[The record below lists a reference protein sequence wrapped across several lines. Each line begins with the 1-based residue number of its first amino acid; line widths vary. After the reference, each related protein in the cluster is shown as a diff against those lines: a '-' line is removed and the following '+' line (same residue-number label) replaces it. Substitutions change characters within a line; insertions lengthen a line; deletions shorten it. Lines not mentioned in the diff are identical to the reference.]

1 MVITGEA
8 VARGVYEL
16 DVDAEKA
23 ERGVKSVRD
32 HLGSLTKAATVAA
45 AAVAGVGLALG
56 RIVFTTSQNNVEL
69 LRMSQ
74 TLGTSVEFLSQ
85 QKYALEQSG
94 VSLDDYQD
102 AVVTLSERLVE
113 AEEGVGTLSEFAD
126 RLGVDLDRLRRLT
139 PTQAL
144 EELGDAI
151 GAVRDPT
158 LKAAAASEILGDV
171 GYRLI
176 PAFEEG
182 SRAMAMARAEADALG
197 ATVTQSQ
204 AEASE
209 AFQRNWGRIQTIL
222 QGVFNEIT
230 DVLIGPMNDALNAF
244 SMWFKDNKEDITN
257 TVRGWVGWFAQL
269 AANIPAAFGWI
280 VSNAPAI
287 VGAIAIITAA
297 YVALATRGFLAA
309 IATAAASNPKIAL
322 AVLGTAAFGALGIFI
337 SQVAGGPGFKDV
349 GSYIGSGIG
358 SILDTIGGGILGAF
372 PTPDAYPGLT
382 TPTRPAGPA
391 EPSQPPVRDVNIQI
405 APTGDLYT
413 ESTGG
418 LASQIEGNVRRAI
431 SGGVLQAG
439 IVPQGCVA
447 TRVAV

>member
-23 ERGVKSVRD
+23 ERGVKSVRE

-182 SRAMAMARAEADALG
+182 SQAMAMARAEADALG

-222 QGVFNEIT
+222 QGFFNTIT
-230 DVLIGPMNDALNAF
+230 DVLLPPLNDLLTQF
-244 SMWFKDNKEDITN
+244 SQWFTDNRDTIEN
-257 TVRGWVGWFAQL
+257 TVRGWANVFASMAQ
-269 AANIPAAFGWI
+269 NIPRAFGWI
-280 VSNAPAI
+280 VEN
-287 VGAIAIITAA
+287 
-297 YVALATRGFLAA
+297 R
-309 IATAAASNPKIAL
+309 
-322 AVLGTAAFGALGIFI
+322 
-337 SQVAGGPGFKDV
+337 
-349 GSYIGSGIG
+349 
-358 SILDTIGGGILGAF
+358 
-372 PTPDAYPGLT
+372 
-382 TPTRPAGPA
+382 
-391 EPSQPPVRDVNIQI
+391 EPSWGR
-405 APTGDLYT
+405 
-413 ESTGG
+413 S
-418 LASQIEGNVRRAI
+418 R
-431 SGGVLQAG
+431 
-439 IVPQGCVA
+439 C
-447 TRVAV
+447 